1 MRRRCRKMM
10 NPRKSQHRAHNE
22 IADKLLL
29 RTMNQMS
36 QRRTRMR
43 RCQMQMQSLIAK
55 TSW

>member
-22 IADKLLL
+22 IADELLL